1 MLSKMGG
8 RYIHYHSDDLTDMLL
23 DDILKETVMELQDI
37 EQKMKTSVVAGESK
51 QLAQNLLQH
60 ITDYQNEE
68 SVVQMRI
75 ESQTIDHQKI
85 KQ

>member
-23 DDILKETVMELQDI
+23 DDILQETVIELQNI
-37 EQKMKTSVVAGESK
+37 ESKMKKSAYEGESK
-51 QLAQNLLQH
+51 KLAENLLQH

-68 SVVQMRI
+68 NLVMMRV
-75 ESQTIDHQKI
+75 
-85 KQ
+85 